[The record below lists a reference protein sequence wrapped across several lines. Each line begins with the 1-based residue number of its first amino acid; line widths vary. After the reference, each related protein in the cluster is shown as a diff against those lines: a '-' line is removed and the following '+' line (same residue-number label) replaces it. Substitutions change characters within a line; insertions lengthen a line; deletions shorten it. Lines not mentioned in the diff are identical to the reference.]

1 MNFVRQTAK
10 EPGLEDRVRILGFVS
25 RDELVYLC
33 RNAYALAYP
42 SFFDPDSIPPME
54 AIALGCPVIAADVS
68 GARERMGAP
77 RCTSIPVTR
86 HNWPQGQKNS
96 IPGRTSPN
104 RWSSAIMSAPDR

>member
-42 SFFDPDSIPPME
+42 SFFDPDSINGRVYLEGHGIELEDGQLAELNLCARPDHARLLPP
-54 AIALGCPVIAADVS
+54 V
-68 GARERMGAP
+68 
-77 RCTSIPVTR
+77 
-86 HNWPQGQKNS
+86 
-96 IPGRTSPN
+96 
-104 RWSSAIMSAPDR
+104 